1 MHKPD
6 KDNLYCITCGEQF
19 KSKSKLA
26 RHIEK
31 WNNKIDLRFKLLAR

>member
-6 KDNLYCITCGEQF
+6 KDNLYCITCGEKF
-19 KSKSKLA
+19 KSITKLH

-31 WNNKIDLRFKLLAR
+31 WNSKIDLRFKVLSR